1 MPVISEIHGSQL
13 IFSVNNA
20 QAMLHTECYKENTRF
35 QTNFYVTNTRPFNCV
50 HNELA
55 KRLGTK
61 QQFIKIW
68 CMYHRTKF
76 TVHQ

>member
-13 IFSVNNA
+13 FFSVNNA
-20 QAMLHTECYKENTRF
+20 QAMFFVYTLN
-35 QTNFYVTNTRPFNCV
+35 VTKKIQGFKRNTRPFNCV